1 VEVVV
6 GRHELLEIPGL
17 GEFLLQN
24 DGAVQLANQPR
35 RV

>member
-6 GRHELLEIPGL
+6 GRHELQIPGL
-17 GEFLLQN
+17 GEFLLQS
-24 DGAVQLANQPR
+24 DGAVQLANQLR